1 MNDIILSTTENIIT
15 PIPTIAIKGNK
26 HSIAVPITTISNNPM
41 IISTNLP
48 ILM

>member
-1 MNDIILSTTENIIT
+1 MNDIILSIIENITT

-26 HSIAVPITTISNNPM
+26 HNIAVPITTISNNPM